1 MSRIVE
7 TDRDGHDLQER
18 SFPYTQR
25 CADLPALRVQY
36 AQAEPFPNIVLDQF
50 LQPWAAEGA
59 LAEFPSIDSPD
70 WTQYKHVNE
79 NKVGKA
85 DRSSF
90 GPTLGA
96 VIDELNSWRFLR
108 FLSDLTGIENL
119 LADPSL
125 QGGGLHLSTRGGFLD
140 RKSTRLNSSHRCISY
155 A

>member
-7 TDRDGHDLQER
+7 TGRDGHDLQER

-90 GPTLGA
+90 GPTQIGRA
-96 VIDELNSWRFLR
+96 HV
-108 FLSDLTGIENL
+108 
-119 LADPSL
+119 
-125 QGGGLHLSTRGGFLD
+125 
-140 RKSTRLNSSHRCISY
+140 
-155 A
+155 